1 MSEILDRNL
10 KRAISEVPVSDLKIL
25 IAGFID
31 DANIILGRVADDRD
45 VAWLIDWTTSY
56 VQEKFN
62 YLPIHHLRA
71 AINSG
76 ALGERGGTTKLIPR
90 NINLWLR
97 EQAAHYQ
104 EHRAKM
110 ISHDD
115 AVKRNE
121 YFNANKAEWQ
131 VAAAVRIKVGWL
143 GDGMITSDEYDSF
156 SSKEIYDLLKSGV
169 PEKAIHPRDVV
180 PNYEQHRNET
190 I

>member
-1 MSEILDRNL
+1 MGEVNEIMARTVTQTDPQSLRQMIVEML
-10 KRAISEVPVSDLKIL
+10 RE
-25 IAGFID
+25 
-31 DANIILGRVADDRD
+31 ADDVMGGKLD
-45 VAWLIDWTTSY
+45 NDKIKFTGNWMYKWLN
-56 VQEKFN
+56 ERFG
-62 YLPIHHLRA
+62 YLPMHHVKA
-71 AINSG
+71 AMTYG
-76 ALGERGGTTKLIPR
+76 AMGERGGTSALTPR
-90 NINLWLR
+90 NINIWLR
-97 EQAAHYQ
+97 EQSNIHQ
-104 EHRAKM
+104 EQAAKM